1 MPLHALDG
9 VSPQLA
15 QDTWA
20 APDAQIIGDVRVGA
34 EASIWFHAILRGD
47 NETIAIG
54 ARTNIQDGCVLHT
67 DLGYPIDIGEGCT
80 IGHRVVLHGCLIGAN
95 SLIGMGAT
103 LLNGVNVG
111 RNCIVGANSLLT
123 EGKAYPDNSLII
135 GAPARVVRELKDSE
149 IAQLRESAAAY
160 VANARRYKRGFAPAG
175 EAIRA
180 IRV

>member
-20 APDAQIIGDVRVGA
+20 APDAQIIGDVRIGA

-47 NETIAIG
+47 NEKIAIG

-67 DLGYPIDIGEGCT
+67 DLGYPLEIGEGCT

-111 RNCIVGANSLLT
+111 RNCLVGANSLLT
-123 EGKAYPDNSLII
+123 EGKAYPDNSLIV

-160 VANARRYKRGFAPAG
+160 VANARRYKRGFAHVG

-180 IRV
+180 VKA